1 MSVELE
7 AVRIISIKQ
16 RIRSLDLERWERD
29 VLEADMLYLEHTR
42 CHCRQ
47 LNGACTCFTRLTPE
61 RIAAVAMKAHV
72 PRDIVFD
79 TLRRIDDKSELRVYY
94 DMPPLAPDIQKHI
107 KDAKRH
113 NFPASGQQRKRGRKG
128 YHQDFKRIA
137 RQLAGQGIS
146 NVQIARN
153 LHVDE
158 KTVRNWLNNEGSLVA
173 G

>member
-1 MSVELE
+1 MSVERD

-16 RIRSLDLERWERD
+16 RIRSLNLERWERD

-61 RIAAVAMKAHV
+61 RIAAVAMNAHV
-72 PRDIVFD
+72 PRDMVSD
-79 TLRRIDDKSELRVYY
+79 TLRAIDAKSELRVYY
-94 DMPPLAPDIQKHI
+94 DMPPFAPDIQERLTG
-107 KDAKRH
+107 KRP
-113 NFPASGQQRKRGRKG
+113 NLPARGQHRKRGRTG

-137 RQLAGQGIS
+137 RQLAGQGKS
-146 NVQIARN
+146 NVQIADK

-158 KTVRNWLNNEGSLVA
+158 KTVRNWLKH
-173 G
+173 